1 MAYVLLWFPEPT
13 QTFILDE
20 VNTLAHLGLEVR
32 VYTLYGPRPQQRI
45 AGMAPVSVP
54 SMSLGLPAIGSLAR
68 ELAGLRRHWGP
79 QAKRFLAKV
88 IFRRWRSLETAGEAF
103 WAALAGVHLAR
114 QFLAA
119 GIEHIHA
126 PWADGPA
133 TAAWVAAHLSGI
145 SFSFGA
151 HAHDIYP
158 PDGALREKMAA
169 AHFVRTISD
178 ANRRYLA
185 ALVPESADKI
195 IKIPI
200 GVPFPRARRT
210 ARAGQPPYRLL
221 AIGRLVPKKGFPILI
236 TACHHLAKGGVNF
249 HLILAGAGAQRRHLL
264 GLIGRYGLSGRVT
277 LAGFVSHPEI
287 AELLSQADL
296 LIVPSRVDPS
306 GDRDG
311 IPTVILEALLHEVP
325 VVATDVSGIPEVIRP
340 GETGWLTP
348 PGDPEALAR
357 DILAALAD
365 PTEAGRRAQRGRQLV
380 QQQFDSQ
387 KNYARLKTWL
397 EKAIFQTAK
406 SHLDPLGKQA

>member
-1 MAYVLLWFPEPT
+1 
-13 QTFILDE
+13 
-20 VNTLAHLGLEVR
+20 
-32 VYTLYGPRPQQRI
+32 
-45 AGMAPVSVP
+45 MAPVAVA

-68 ELAGLRRHWGP
+68 ELAHLRRHWGP

-88 IFRRWRSLETAGEAF
+88 IFRRWRGLETAGEAF

-133 TAAWVAAHLSGI
+133 TAAWVASHLSGI
-145 SFSFGA
+145 PFSFGA
-151 HAHDIYP
+151 HAHDVYP

-169 AHFVRTISD
+169 ATFVRTISE

-185 ALVPESADKI
+185 AFAPDTTDRI

-210 ARAGQPPYRLL
+210 ARSGQPPYRLL
-221 AIGRLVPKKGFPILI
+221 AIGRLVPKKGFPVLI
-236 TACHHLAKGGVNF
+236 RACHHLANGGVNF
-249 HLILAGAGAQRRHLL
+249 HLILAGAGAQRRQLL
-264 GLIGRYGLSGRVT
+264 GLINRYSLGGRVT

-287 AELLSQADL
+287 AELLSQSDL

-340 GETGWLTP
+340 GETGWLSP

-365 PTEAGRRAQRGRQLV
+365 PAEAEPPGPTRRQLV

-397 EKAIFQTAK
+397 EKPTFRATNSQ
-406 SHLDPLGKQA
+406 LDSLRQKA